1 MTGLAGDAAVRPMHR
16 WLFSAAALLLAV
28 YAANI
33 ALRLA
38 HIKFGADEWR
48 LGDVGEFLVVLGCMV
63 LFVAGLLALE
73 RSGPDQTNQKE

>member
-1 MTGLAGDAAVRPMHR
+1 MTGLAGDAGGQPKHR

-63 LFVAGLLALE
+63 VFVTGLLALE
-73 RSGPDQTNQKE
+73 RSGPDQPDKEE